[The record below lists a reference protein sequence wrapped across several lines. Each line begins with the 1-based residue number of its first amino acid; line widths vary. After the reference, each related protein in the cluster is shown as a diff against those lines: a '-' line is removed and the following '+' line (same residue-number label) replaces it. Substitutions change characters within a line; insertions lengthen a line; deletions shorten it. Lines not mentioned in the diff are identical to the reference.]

1 VLASWGPEA
10 LAEAGRRL
18 GYRLRLVQSTTPTE
32 VRGGERVPFTVS
44 IANDGYAAPFRGRAM
59 QLVLMSDRST
69 IRIPLPVNIQDLTP
83 GTTITRTTWVT
94 VPDTAGTY
102 ELYLAFPD
110 PAPSLANMPAYS
122 IRLANPGL
130 WSGRTGW
137 NALRQQLRVTY

>member
-1 VLASWGPEA
+1 
-10 LAEAGRRL
+10 
-18 GYRLRLVQSTTPTE
+18 
-32 VRGGERVPFTVS
+32 
-44 IANDGYAAPFRGRAM
+44 M
-59 QLVLMSDRST
+59 
-69 IRIPLPVNIQDLTP
+69 PVTIQDYTP

-110 PAPSLANMPAYS
+110 PAPSLANMPTYS